1 MQKKLFE
8 SGHKTYHP
16 NRKHDSISSD
26 DDGETTKKFTT
37 STNNSSK
44 DQIQQMYAQLVYKDS
59 KIVELSRQIDE
70 QDQKI
75 MEWQEACSERDEVN
89 KAKTKAI
96 QVNK

>member
-1 MQKKLFE
+1 
-8 SGHKTYHP
+8 
-16 NRKHDSISSD
+16 
-26 DDGETTKKFTT
+26 
-37 STNNSSK
+37 
-44 DQIQQMYAQLVYKDS
+44 MYAQLVYKDS